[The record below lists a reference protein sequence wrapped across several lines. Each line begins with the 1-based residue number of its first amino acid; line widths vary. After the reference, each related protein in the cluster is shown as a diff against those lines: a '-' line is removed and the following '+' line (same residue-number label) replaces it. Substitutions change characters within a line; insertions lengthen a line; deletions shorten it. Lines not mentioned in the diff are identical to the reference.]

1 LKDKDKIDYYCYSDG
16 ETSLASVVQEYVNY
30 NFDTLKLRKNN
41 VEIKGTVSLSHD
53 KKKLL
58 VGKPIMRLGLSNKV
72 DGRDCIPSPYLN
84 GLLDNFLDGN
94 FIPSFE
100 TARGCPFFCTFC
112 DQGLDMTKIVSFS
125 TKRMTEEL
133 DYVCEKVSKLSGTK
147 TIAFHDSNWGM
158 YQKDVALSDHLLKL
172 IDQHDW
178 PSYIKVSTPKNKR
191 QQLLDIDSKLKNR
204 IGMGLAQQSMNQ
216 ETLKTIKREN
226 LKNDEY
232 IKFVKELVSR
242 GKKVGCELIV
252 PLPNETKQTYFDS
265 TQILLDCGVNIGTYT
280 LMMLQGAE
288 LGRAEAINKYKMKSK
303 WRIIPRDFGIYR
315 GKKVFD
321 IERICVATETM
332 PHEDYLACRRF
343 SFLVDF
349 YSYPLFDPI
358 RRLMEGDLKI
368 SYFEFV
374 KFIFDKLEENIKNL
388 NPNTFKNY
396 EKIYYEFNLESQ
408 AELFE
413 SKEHIYNFFSKD
425 ENYKK
430 LLKGEFGDNLMRK
443 YAAKALSI
451 RLNDVID
458 FSIDSLIDLVSEKS
472 LNQIDNKNVINS
484 TRLWLKNLFIFNG
497 IFDWEKEKNN
507 EPIITLD
514 YDIPNWFK
522 NYTESVYK
530 FKKKSI
536 YQMKFNKKNESFI
549 NEIKTLYGCDDKVFT
564 IGKTFHELPIALS
577 DFMKS
582 SVKVTSN

>member
-1 LKDKDKIDYYCYSDG
+1 MKKIKVLLGDLRHYTLGVHSNYVPVGIGYIATYLQKVIPSVDFDIKITVNPDEAFDLVDNWKPDVLGLSNYMWNSNLSYRVCEYIKEKNENTLCILGGPEFPTGTGASFLSKIIKDECYDYLKDKDKIDYYCYSDG

-408 AELFE
+408 
-413 SKEHIYNFFSKD
+413 
-425 ENYKK
+425 
-430 LLKGEFGDNLMRK
+430 
-443 YAAKALSI
+443 
-451 RLNDVID
+451 
-458 FSIDSLIDLVSEKS
+458 
-472 LNQIDNKNVINS
+472 
-484 TRLWLKNLFIFNG
+484 
-497 IFDWEKEKNN
+497 
-507 EPIITLD
+507 
-514 YDIPNWFK
+514 
-522 NYTESVYK
+522 
-530 FKKKSI
+530 
-536 YQMKFNKKNESFI
+536 
-549 NEIKTLYGCDDKVFT
+549 
-564 IGKTFHELPIALS
+564 
-577 DFMKS
+577 
-582 SVKVTSN
+582 